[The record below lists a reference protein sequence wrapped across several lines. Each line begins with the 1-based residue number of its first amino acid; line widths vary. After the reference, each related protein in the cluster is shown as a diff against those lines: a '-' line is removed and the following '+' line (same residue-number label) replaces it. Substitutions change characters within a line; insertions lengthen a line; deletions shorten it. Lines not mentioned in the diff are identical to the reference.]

1 MRVVLS
7 PIFWGLLIGSMGV
20 NAWILINF
28 SGQRAIV
35 EKSVKAWEDLG
46 LPVDENTAEQYLE
59 VLEPGEKKEAGIPT
73 LRQIMDG
80 TVYMTNELDS
90 SVLAENFSSALM
102 LEDGAKKYAEK
113 EYQKMEG
120 ILAENR
126 RNQDAAHFFVPG
138 SRGFFEYTSK
148 TGRKSQDQRRRA
160 AILAGLTFTA
170 VIWGVTILAAALIFP
185 LGPLW
190 KTPIGSMMVLDSYF
204 PVISWFPLHIAGYLG
219 LEFLISVCA
228 AVLFS
233 YIGYTFAAK
242 GRNSFKAF
250 ILLGFGCACIYT
262 VTSLFPKW
270 SVVYF
275 ILQYNPVDLARK
287 AGHWMV
293 NGASFL
299 SPRYYEI
306 TVIILWGILIA
317 CAAFRVRRQFL
328 KKDL

>member
-138 SRGFFEYTSK
+138 SRGFFE
-148 TGRKSQDQRRRA
+148 
-160 AILAGLTFTA
+160 
-170 VIWGVTILAAALIFP
+170 
-185 LGPLW
+185 
-190 KTPIGSMMVLDSYF
+190 
-204 PVISWFPLHIAGYLG
+204 
-219 LEFLISVCA
+219 
-228 AVLFS
+228 LFS
-233 YIGYTFAAK
+233 
-242 GRNSFKAF
+242 R
-250 ILLGFGCACIYT
+250 
-262 VTSLFPKW
+262 
-270 SVVYF
+270 
-275 ILQYNPVDLARK
+275 
-287 AGHWMV
+287 
-293 NGASFL
+293 
-299 SPRYYEI
+299 
-306 TVIILWGILIA
+306 
-317 CAAFRVRRQFL
+317 
-328 KKDL
+328 